1 MSLSPPPLLLLLLPF
16 PWMGKSV
23 VKSSSVLSQITRKIP
38 TKKKQGNAF
47 FVKFGQKERTLH
59 KKPHLNR
66 SIDRSIRSI
75 VGLRFGKKKKKQ
87 ARREILSLCLC
98 VCVCVC
104 ARVIDRRIFYSI
116 FGERKKER
124 ADICCLE
131 IEKPKEEIVEK

>member
-1 MSLSPPPLLLLLLPF
+1 M
-16 PWMGKSV
+16 

-47 FVKFGQKERTLH
+47 LSSLDKKKELSI
-59 KKPHLNR
+59 KNR
-66 SIDRSIRSI
+66 ISIDRSI
-75 VGLRFGKKKKKQ
+75 VGLRFGKKKKQQ
-87 ARREILSLCLC
+87 ARREILFLSLSLSLC

>member
-1 MSLSPPPLLLLLLPF
+1 LD
-16 PWMGKSV
+16 
-23 VKSSSVLSQITRKIP
+23 
-38 TKKKQGNAF
+38 KKKELSI
-47 FVKFGQKERTLH
+47 K
-59 KKPHLNR
+59 NR
-66 SIDRSIRSI
+66 ISIDRSI
-75 VGLRFGKKKKKQ
+75 VGLRFGKKKKQQ
-87 ARREILSLCLC
+87 ARREILFLSLSLC

>member
-1 MSLSPPPLLLLLLPF
+1 M
-16 PWMGKSV
+16 

-47 FVKFGQKERTLH
+47 LSSLDKKKELSI
-59 KKPHLNR
+59 KNR
-66 SIDRSIRSI
+66 ISIDRSI
-75 VGLRFGKKKKKQ
+75 VGLRFGKKKKQQ
-87 ARREILSLCLC
+87 ARREILFLSLCLSVC

>member
-1 MSLSPPPLLLLLLPF
+1 MSSLD
-16 PWMGKSV
+16 
-23 VKSSSVLSQITRKIP
+23 
-38 TKKKQGNAF
+38 KKKELSI
-47 FVKFGQKERTLH
+47 K
-59 KKPHLNR
+59 NR
-66 SIDRSIRSI
+66 ISIDRSLDYVSGRRRSSRRSE
-75 VGLRFGKKKKKQ
+75 RF
-87 ARREILSLCLC
+87 AFSLSLC

>member
-1 MSLSPPPLLLLLLPF
+1 M
-16 PWMGKSV
+16 

-47 FVKFGQKERTLH
+47 LSSLDKKKELSI
-59 KKPHLNR
+59 KNR
-66 SIDRSIRSI
+66 ISIDRSIDRFDRSLDY
-75 VGLRFGKKKKKQ
+75 VSGRRRSSRRGERFSFS
-87 ARREILSLCLC
+87 LSVCL
-98 VCVCVC
+98 CVCVC

>member
-1 MSLSPPPLLLLLLPF
+1 
-16 PWMGKSV
+16 MGKSV

-47 FVKFGQKERTLH
+47 LSSLDKKKELSI
-59 KKPHLNR
+59 KNR
-66 SIDRSIRSI
+66 ISIDRSLDYVSGRRRSSRR
-75 VGLRFGKKKKKQ
+75 GERFSFS
-87 ARREILSLCLC
+87 LSLSLC

>member
-47 FVKFGQKERTLH
+47 LSSLDKKKELSI
-59 KKPHLNR
+59 KNR
-66 SIDRSIRSI
+66 ISIDRSLDYVSGRRRSSRR
-75 VGLRFGKKKKKQ
+75 GERFSFS
-87 ARREILSLCLC
+87 LSVCLC

-104 ARVIDRRIFYSI
+104 VCARDRSSNFLQYLRR
-116 FGERKKER
+116 EKER
-124 ADICCLE
+124 ARRHLLPRD
-131 IEKPKEEIVEK
+131 

>member
-1 MSLSPPPLLLLLLPF
+1 MSSLD
-16 PWMGKSV
+16 
-23 VKSSSVLSQITRKIP
+23 
-38 TKKKQGNAF
+38 KKKELSI
-47 FVKFGQKERTLH
+47 K
-59 KKPHLNR
+59 NR
-66 SIDRSIRSI
+66 ISIDRSIDRFDRSLDY
-75 VGLRFGKKKKKQ
+75 VSGRRRRSRRGERFSFS
-87 ARREILSLCLC
+87 LSLSLSLC

>member
-1 MSLSPPPLLLLLLPF
+1 M
-16 PWMGKSV
+16 

-47 FVKFGQKERTLH
+47 LSSLDKKKELSI
-59 KKPHLNR
+59 KNR
-66 SIDRSIRSI
+66 ISIDRSIRSI
-75 VGLRFGKKKKKQ
+75 VGLRFGKKKKQQ
-87 ARREILSLCLC
+87 ARREILFLSLCLC

-104 ARVIDRRIFYSI
+104 VRVIDRRIFYSN

>member
-1 MSLSPPPLLLLLLPF
+1 M
-16 PWMGKSV
+16 

-47 FVKFGQKERTLH
+47 LSSLDKKKELSI
-59 KKPHLNR
+59 KNR
-66 SIDRSIRSI
+66 ISIDRSI
-75 VGLRFGKKKKKQ
+75 VGLRFGKKKKQQ
-87 ARREILSLCLC
+87 ARREILFLSLSLSVC

>member
-47 FVKFGQKERTLH
+47 LSSLDKKKELSL
-59 KKPHLNR
+59 KNR
-66 SIDRSIRSI
+66 ISIDRSLDYVSGRRRRSRR
-75 VGLRFGKKKKKQ
+75 GERFSFS
-87 ARREILSLCLC
+87 LSVC

-104 ARVIDRRIFYSI
+104 GRAWVAVGGRAV
-116 FGERKKER
+116 FGGRKKR
-124 ADICCLE
+124 RGQYSFSRS
-131 IEKPKEEIVEK
+131 EKPKEEIVEK

>member
-1 MSLSPPPLLLLLLPF
+1 M
-16 PWMGKSV
+16 

-47 FVKFGQKERTLH
+47 LSSLDKKKELSI
-59 KKPHLNR
+59 KNR
-66 SIDRSIRSI
+66 ISIDRSI
-75 VGLRFGKKKKKQ
+75 VGLRFGKKKKQQ
-87 ARREILSLCLC
+87 ARREILFLSLSLC